1 MADDALAKAAAELNE
16 LSILW
21 SMTPEDRTA
30 GALKKVALAP
40 LGPPLPPI
48 HCVLFEA

>member
-16 LSILW
+16 LAALW
-21 SMTPEDRTA
+21 GMPPEERTA
-30 GALKKVALAP
+30 AALKKVALAP